1 MTPDGHYI
9 FAVDF
14 DGTLITGNKWPDTEG
29 TPDFHLFHYLTREQ
43 EKGNKVILNT
53 CRTGEHLDMAVAY
66 CEEEGL
72 YFDAVNENLPGIIEA
87 YGSDSRKISAD
98 FYIDDKAIIPDQTD
112 WKALNISGMSITE
125 IKEREGQSMKM
136 NKRDK
141 VHGWGAIATLL
152 GLAGIAENITSG
164 RGSFIISAII
174 FSVGL
179 GMCLHGYTK

>member
-1 MTPDGHYI
+1 MTPDGKYI

-14 DGTLITGNKWPDTEG
+14 DGTLIKGNTWPDVDG
-29 TPDFHLFHYLTREQ
+29 TVNINLIVYLIREQ
-43 EKGNKVILNT
+43 DKGHKIILNT
-53 CRTGEHLDMAVAY
+53 CRTGQHLQDAVDLAKAY
-66 CEEEGL
+66 GL
-72 YFDAVNENLPGIIEA
+72 VFDAVNENLPEMIEA
-87 YGSDSRKISAD
+87 YKGDCRKISAD
-98 FYIDDKAIIPDQTD
+98 FYIDDKAIVPDQTD
-112 WKALNISGMSITE
+112 WKTLNIFGMSITE
-125 IKEREGQSMKM
+125 TKEREGQSMKM

-179 GMCLHGYTK
+179 GMCLYGYMK